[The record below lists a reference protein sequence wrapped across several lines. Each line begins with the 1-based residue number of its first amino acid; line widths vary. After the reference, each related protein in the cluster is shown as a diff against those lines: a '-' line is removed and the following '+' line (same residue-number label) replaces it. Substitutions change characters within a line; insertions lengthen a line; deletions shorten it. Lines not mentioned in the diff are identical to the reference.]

1 VADCPPALDLAA
13 SEPLP
18 FACLRCRWFKVLCE
32 AEPQVVFSLAITA
45 LALVLPVTIVPMRRR
60 MGMDTSQYDGLPA
73 H

>member
-1 VADCPPALDLAA
+1 M
-13 SEPLP
+13 
-18 FACLRCRWFKVLCE
+18 RCRWFKVLCE